1 MIFPS
6 GLFCFKRITTPMAL
20 TKKLKFHQDTY
31 YNGKLLF
38 KAGEI
43 HDVPV
48 ELGFAD
54 RWIRRGAEEVL
65 VVETP
70 EIPVEDLEAPKPRG
84 RRPKK
89 FVGEL

>member
-1 MIFPS
+1 MIFPLA
-6 GLFCFKRITTPMAL
+6 LFAKSRSSRLM
-20 TKKLKFHQDTY
+20 TKKLKFHKDTF
-31 YNGKLLF
+31 YNGQLLY

-43 HDVPV
+43 HEVTI

-54 RWIRRGAEEVL
+54 RWIRRGAEEVFE
-65 VVETP
+65 VETP